1 MRISDWSSDVC
12 SSDLCRP
19 TNGAAPTRPSER
31 QDPPPR
37 ALRRA
42 GNFFAYSKRGRLGLP
57 SLEGRGRGW
66 VPPRHSAAARYPL
79 RWFGRFALPTP
90 SPPFQREGLIL
101 SHGRNAPIVEPPY
114 PAPPAYDGVRGEAGP
129 EAQGQNGNEW

>member
-1 MRISDWSSDVC
+1 M
-12 SSDLCRP
+12 P
-19 TNGAAPTRPSER
+19 PER
-31 QDPPPR
+31 RDPPPR

-90 SPPFQREGLIL
+90 SPPFQRDGLIL
-101 SHGRNAPIVEPPY
+101 SHGRTAQIVEPPSLAQ
-114 PAPPAYDGVRGEAGP
+114 PASDVVEDVAGH
-129 EAQGQNGNEW
+129 AHTDSH